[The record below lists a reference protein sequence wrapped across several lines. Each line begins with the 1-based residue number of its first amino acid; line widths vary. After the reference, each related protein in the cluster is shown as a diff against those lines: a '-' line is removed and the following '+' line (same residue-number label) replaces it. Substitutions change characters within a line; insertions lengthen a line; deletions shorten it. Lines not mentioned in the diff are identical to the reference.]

1 MFSGIPQP
9 YIIDIYGFYFEEY
22 MHGYLLISSKA
33 SPGVFIFASNN
44 NFEEFSRLRTLQKSR
59 ASPT

>member
-22 MHGYLLISSKA
+22 MHGYLPNVLKIK
-33 SPGVFIFASNN
+33 SNG
-44 NFEEFSRLRTLQKSR
+44 RVKWI
-59 ASPT
+59 